1 MNRKSLNLILIG
13 VFLISVRFLITIGI
27 VRLDVSSDVIGFI
40 LIICGM
46 QGFRTLN
53 SLSKKAFVV
62 SWLGLI
68 GAIVSQVINSL
79 SWPSDIAS
87 TMYSI
92 SIGISVI
99 FSIYFTYYFI
109 EALMLEA
116 KVQDKQAVTRN
127 YQIMWFVLAA
137 VIFAHY
143 FIFMSSV
150 SVQSTV
156 VEVIVVIIAMY
167 TCLNI
172 KNSAKQLM

>member
-79 SWPSDIAS
+79 SWPSDVAS

-92 SIGISVI
+92 SIGIS
-99 FSIYFTYYFI
+99 
-109 EALMLEA
+109 
-116 KVQDKQAVTRN
+116 
-127 YQIMWFVLAA
+127 